1 MGPTGPILV
10 SGPLRALNL
19 HCRTGRTL
27 VTRAALRR
35 LPPGSPRFVMTDLAI
50 AIRPELPADGD
61 AIDRLHERAFGPGRF
76 ARSAYLLRERAPALP
91 ELSFVACVGS
101 LLVGSVRV
109 SPVDAGGVPALVLGP
124 LAVEPAFEKRGIGAA
139 LMERTLEEARR
150 AGHTLVIL
158 VGDEPYYARFGFHR
172 IPPGRLTLPGPV
184 DPARFLAAELVPG
197 ALDGA
202 AGRVTAPR

>member
-1 MGPTGPILV
+1 
-10 SGPLRALNL
+10 
-19 HCRTGRTL
+19 
-27 VTRAALRR
+27 
-35 LPPGSPRFVMTDLAI
+35 
-50 AIRPELPADGD
+50 
-61 AIDRLHERAFGPGRF
+61 
-76 ARSAYLLRERAPALP
+76 
-91 ELSFVACVGS
+91 
-101 LLVGSVRV
+101 
-109 SPVDAGGVPALVLGP
+109 VLGP

-150 AGHTLVIL
+150 VGHTLVIL

-184 DPARFLAAELVPG
+184 DPARFLAVELAPG